1 MRGRVSLIKWSRREA
16 YECRD
21 GDDARRERE
30 LHRGLNQAI
39 RLMHA
44 SDGITHGR
52 MLGSFYSFTRQ
63 IS

>member
-39 RLMHA
+39 R
-44 SDGITHGR
+44 
-52 MLGSFYSFTRQ
+52 
-63 IS
+63 